1 MMIGTDCTGSCKSNY
16 HTITTIFHFNFE
28 VLPNKLYRPHNIIIM
43 PKIQYLSST
52 FLVASRP
59 LYAIPVEF
67 GSYCHNGLKAI
78 MKMKYDNEGQQ
89 TPREAKCHM
98 AFAQVSNKIPKR

>member
-1 MMIGTDCTGSCKSNY
+1 M
-16 HTITTIFHFNFE
+16 
-28 VLPNKLYRPHNIIIM
+28 
-43 PKIQYLSST
+43 
-52 FLVASRP
+52 ASRL